1 MEITFSLFQ
10 STAKHPVVSIIDQRK
25 DDACGHVVAM
35 LQDVRYMHWQ
45 PKANRL
51 GTSWQHFPLYLPTFC
66 PKYDCTKGRKYVY
79 ADIIVY
85 GTLVP
90 RKTANAIV
98 ELESSAKSRDLIH
111 C

>member
-1 MEITFSLFQ
+1 M
-10 STAKHPVVSIIDQRK
+10 
-25 DDACGHVVAM
+25 
-35 LQDVRYMHWQ
+35 
-45 PKANRL
+45 
-51 GTSWQHFPLYLPTFC
+51 
-66 PKYDCTKGRKYVY
+66 

-85 GTLVP
+85 GTLVL